1 MAISNKV
8 TVGDYLIERIQ
19 AAGARHV
26 FGVPGDFI
34 ISWMSRVEKS
44 SLQLITTSDE
54 QGAGF
59 AADSYARLKGLG
71 VVAVTYGAGG
81 LKLANS
87 TAQAYA

>member
-44 SLQLITTSDE
+44 SIFDYWSQDL
-54 QGAGF
+54 
-59 AADSYARLKGLG
+59 RR
-71 VVAVTYGAGG
+71 
-81 LKLANS
+81 
-87 TAQAYA
+87 